1 MVGPIMNISRRGYY
15 RPIVSVILVFL
26 VFLGPSVTI
35 GRVATAADNVPEKY
49 RESFEAAQSA
59 ILTGFSTVLDAERSG
74 ADVSLLVEDLNTAQ
88 HQLSGVWVFDA
99 VGDTEGATLAIAQ
112 SQLIAQEVAAEAK
125 QLKATTIAAN
135 QSRLMNSALVM
146 IAGGAGLCL
155 ILLLAWK
162 RFKRGYVRRLR
173 RSVPELAGRN

>member
-1 MVGPIMNISRRGYY
+1 
-15 RPIVSVILVFL
+15 
-26 VFLGPSVTI
+26 
-35 GRVATAADNVPEKY
+35 
-49 RESFEAAQSA
+49 
-59 ILTGFSTVLDAERSG
+59 VLDAERSG